1 MKLNIAYLL
10 LHDQR
15 FSGWRLNDFVFRRY
29 HFAKDYAERVGGRGN
44 NVVLYTFHQDLDNVR
59 EFYLDGYVLK
69 VFPVKFRFPPLVPI
83 GNSHNLEL
91 IKELVKGDFEI
102 VHFHNYYFWSLA
114 PIFFAKKRRRHNGR
128 WRLIAQY
135 HGEPE
140 LQTFGKF
147 VHRPFFGVVDKFL
160 ASVDEEIYWL
170 KKLHVSHGKIL
181 KFPNVGVDTSLF
193 RRVGEK
199 EKVPHLIYAGRMT
212 FRPRALKEQ
221 NPWLILEII
230 QRLKRRFGGDFKV
243 LMVGDGP
250 GLEALKSFS
259 RSLGLEENVEFLGF
273 VSHGLLPKLFS
284 KCVLAFSP
292 TSMSEID
299 PFWGGALK
307 EALACETAVAGF
319 NPYIRSYLEARRRFG
334 LLLPAD
340 VEKAAEFLYM
350 ALKDRDFL
358 VEAGLRGRRF
368 IEKYCSWEKVIEKL
382 LEVYR
387 ELLLTA

>member
-10 LHDQR
+10 LHDQK
-15 FSGWRLNDFVFRRY
+15 FSSWRLEDFVFKRY
-29 HFAKDYAERVGGRGN
+29 HFSKDYAERVSGKGN
-44 NVVLYTFHQDLDNVR
+44 NVVLYTFHQDLRSVK
-59 EFYLDGYVLK
+59 EFCLSNYVLK
-69 VFPVKFRFPPLVPI
+69 AFPVRFRFPPFVPI
-83 GNSHNLEL
+83 GNSHNLEVVG
-91 IKELVKGDFEI
+91 ELLEGNFDI

-114 PIFFAKKRRRHNGR
+114 PIFFAKLRRCRG
-128 WRLIAQY
+128 WRLVAQY

-147 VHRPFFGVVDKFL
+147 VHRSFFDLVDKFL
-160 ASVDEEIYWL
+160 VAPDEEIYWL
-170 KKLHVSHGKIL
+170 KKMHVNSNKIL
-181 KFPNVGVDTSLF
+181 KFPNVGVDTTLF
-193 RRVGEK
+193 RKVGEK
-199 EKVPHLIYAGRMT
+199 EKVPHLIYAGRMP
-212 FRPRALKEQ
+212 FKPRTLKEQ
-221 NPWLILEII
+221 NPWLILEIVH
-230 QRLKRRFGGDFKV
+230 RFKRKYGNTFKV

-250 GLEALKSFS
+250 GLDALKSFS

-292 TSMSEID
+292 TSMMDIN
-299 PFWGGALK
+299 PLWGGALK

-340 VEKAAEFLYM
+340 VEKAAEFLCM
-350 ALKDRDFL
+350 ALKDWDFL
-358 VEAGLRGRRF
+358 VAAGLRGRRF
-368 IEKYCSWEKVIEKL
+368 IVEFCSWEKVVKKL

-387 ELLLTA
+387 KLLEA